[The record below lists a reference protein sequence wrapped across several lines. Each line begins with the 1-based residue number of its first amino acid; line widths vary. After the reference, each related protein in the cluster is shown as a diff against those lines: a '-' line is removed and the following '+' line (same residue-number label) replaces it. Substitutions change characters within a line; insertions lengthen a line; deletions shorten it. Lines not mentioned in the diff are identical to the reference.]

1 MCSVPSSNTAFMYFE
16 QNVPLDQ
23 TQFDSMHQG
32 LNSTFKLTSFY
43 ILTHRV
49 FELGCYCRQRQDL
62 HSLTKAA
69 KTSFDTKML

>member
-1 MCSVPSSNTAFMYFE
+1 MYFE

-23 TQFDSMHQG
+23 TQFDNMHQRRQQG
-32 LNSTFKLTSFY
+32 LNCTFKLTSFY

-49 FELGCYCRQRQDL
+49 FELCCYCRQRQDI

-69 KTSFDTKML
+69 KTSFDTEML